1 MNTGISYHAV
11 LFQYGVVLLAAL
23 ALVGP
28 AVWRALTK
36 PARRACP
43 HCAEQILLEAKVC
56 PLCQLAVRPVDVQA
70 NEEDASVR
78 P

>member
-1 MNTGISYHAV
+1 MNVGISYHAV

-23 ALVGP
+23 VIVGG

-56 PLCQLAVRPVDVQA
+56 PLCQLAVRPVDLA
-70 NEEDASVR
+70 KDEDAAVH